1 MVLGTR
7 VSLQRCQGAEGHA
20 ELLLFWVLLLWF
32 VFFFLPEKQELRS
45 CLPWRG
51 ELPAWPSPNLHS

>member
-20 ELLLFWVLLLWF
+20 ELLLL
-32 VFFFLPEKQELRS
+32 FFFSLEKQELRS

-51 ELPAWPSPNLHS
+51 ELRAPALP